1 MLLSTIL
8 LVGLLTTPEKHIP
21 DPPKNG
27 RCPVLKNPVG
37 DRNQTV
43 TVRGKRYYICCAECE
58 EELKRNPDK
67 YLNADGTLKRSPSG
81 TDGYQVRDHY

>member
-1 MLLSTIL
+1 MLLPAII
-8 LVGLLTTPEKHIP
+8 LVGLMTSPTERIP

-37 DRNQTV
+37 DRNQTA
-43 TVRGKRYYICCAECE
+43 TVRGKRYYTCCAECE

-67 YLNADGTLKRSPSG
+67 YLNADGSVKRSPSG
-81 TDGYQVRDHY
+81 TDGYKIRDRY